1 MPCVVNSCFCNP
13 RTTQKRG
20 ESFGI
25 SRIGNKIK
33 GVFKSSA
40 MEGAMLPNYNLNE
53 GEDDFV
59 SESFR
64 FLFKS
69 LVLLH
74 LLPCFASLFGSVSA
88 FSAAFFLFHC
98 RVSMYWLLIQL
109 PCFPCIHSQTS
120 FCASKLIAL
129 VQESTQSSGVRH
141 FCKRGIFL

>member
-1 MPCVVNSCFCNP
+1 MQWPTELLGNNMPCVVNSGFCNP

-59 SESFR
+59 SRSLNFV
-64 FLFKS
+64 FKS
-69 LVLLH
+69 LLLS
-74 LLPCFASLFGSVSA
+74 LLSFSVSLFENVK
-88 FSAAFFLFHC
+88 FLPF
-98 RVSMYWLLIQL
+98 LLSYFTAG
-109 PCFPCIHSQTS
+109 FPCAG
-120 FCASKLIAL
+120 F
-129 VQESTQSSGVRH
+129 
-141 FCKRGIFL
+141 

>member
-1 MPCVVNSCFCNP
+1 MPCVVNSGFCTP

-59 SESFR
+59 SKSFR
-64 FLFKS
+64 FVFKS
-69 LVLLH
+69 LLVV
-74 LLPCFASLFGSVSA
+74 F
-88 FSAAFFLFHC
+88 FFLP
-98 RVSMYWLLIQL
+98 SLKML
-109 PCFPCIHSQTS
+109 S
-120 FCASKLIAL
+120 FCRLCCLTSLQGFLVLASD
-129 VQESTQSSGVRH
+129 
-141 FCKRGIFL
+141 